1 MRSGSAASAS
11 LSPHTRLADGDR
23 TDTGHHLAL
32 RQVTVPDDA
41 PVIARGL
48 QIGMLAEKVSD
59 LGLDR
64 MSPVKVDRDAAA
76 GDAAA
81 TLASPFA
88 VRLTF
93 DLLAGV
99 HDGISLPNAL

>member
-11 LSPHTRLADGDR
+11 LSPHTRLLSPHTRLADGDR

-32 RQVTVPDDA
+32 RQVTVPDDT
-41 PVIARGL
+41 PVTARGL

-64 MSPVKVDRDAAA
+64 MSPVKVDRDGAADPLPEGYLDRRLLR

-81 TLASPFA
+81 TL
-88 VRLTF
+88 
-93 DLLAGV
+93 G
-99 HDGISLPNAL
+99 